1 MKVRVVN
8 VYPYFS
14 NQGGAQNV
22 ALQLSEKLN
31 TSLPIVLISTPTEDV
46 PDAYRNRAIYKHL
59 SLSNVRKLTDG
70 NTLFISHHRKTTLM
84 LLLFQMLMF
93 RKIPLIH
100 VAHSTFSNLKWM
112 TFFPK
117 RCVAISQTVRRN
129 LIDYFNV
136 PERNITVIYNGI
148 KDLADDSILS
158 IPKSEQINILL
169 AGRLCKLK
177 RQVLIAEYLQ
187 NKLPAHIHLFF
198 AGEGEDK
205 QALRKAI
212 QKNKQMHY
220 LGQINLQKKIKR
232 MHYMLMF
239 SEKEG
244 LPLTLLESCM
254 FERPMLTNDIPAAT
268 EINSDG
274 ETGFVYNSLKQFADK
289 LKDLP
294 LPGSDVYKV
303 LSTNARKE
311 YEDKYREEYMINKYK
326 ELCAIVINKN
336 KHKKP

>member
-31 TSLPIVLISTPTEDV
+31 TSFPIILISTPTEDV
-46 PDAYRNRAIYKHL
+46 PEAYRKRATYEHL
-59 SLSNVRKLTDG
+59 SFANVRKLADG

-84 LLLFQMLMF
+84 LLLFQLLMF
-93 RKIPLIH
+93 RRLPLIH
-100 VAHSTFSNLKWM
+100 VAHSTFTNLKWM

-117 RCVAISQTVRRN
+117 RCVAISQTVCRN
-129 LIDYFNV
+129 MIDYFHV
-136 PERNITVIYNGI
+136 PKMNITIIYNGI
-148 KDLADDSILS
+148 KDLADSSILS
-158 IPKSEQINILL
+158 VPKSEQINILL

-177 RQVLIAEYLQ
+177 RQVLIAEYLHD
-187 NKLPAHIHLFF
+187 KLPPHVHLFF

-205 QALRKAI
+205 KALRKAI
-212 QKNKQMHY
+212 HKNKQMHY
-220 LGQINLQKKIKR
+220 LGQINMQKKINK

-244 LPLTLLESCM
+244 LPLILLESCM
-254 FERPMLTNDIPAAT
+254 FGRPMLTNNIPAAT

-274 ETGFVYNSLKQFADK
+274 ETGFVYNNLKQFADK
-289 LKDLP
+289 LEELP
-294 LPGSDVYKV
+294 LPGSDAYKV
-303 LSTNARKE
+303 LSANARKQ
-311 YEDKYREEYMINKYK
+311 YEEKFREEYMINKYK
-326 ELCAIVINKN
+326 ELCTIVINKS
-336 KHKKP
+336 KH